1 MYRPFS
7 ESRRGFRTL
16 FGDFFKGFGQAH
28 ELGMHLAKRDI
39 KSAYRQTVLGLLW
52 AFLLPL
58 VNTIT
63 WVFLNGSGIVKVA
76 ETDIPYTAYVF
87 SGTMLW
93 AIFIESVNKPLLIA
107 NASKTLLTKINF
119 PRESL
124 ILSGVYQT
132 VFNAVIKVVLVM
144 GVFLWMGIYPNVQ
157 ILWLPV
163 MLFSLVVTGTALGVL
178 LSPVGML
185 YNDVGKSIPLIM
197 QLFMYLTPVVFMMP
211 ESGVLRTIFTLN
223 PLSSILMTARSVMA
237 GTTPEYLLPAL
248 AITAGMMVLFFFTW
262 LIYRIAMPVLIERMS
277 A

>member
-1 MYRPFS
+1 MGKIFK
-7 ESRRGFRTL
+7 E
-16 FGDFFKGFGQAH
+16 FFTGFGRAH
-28 ELGMHLAKRDI
+28 ELGMHLAVRDI
-39 KSAYRQTVLGLLW
+39 KSAYRQTVLGLIW

-93 AIFIESVNKPLLIA
+93 AIFIEAVNKPLLIA

-132 VFNAVIKVVLVM
+132 AFNAVIKVILII
-144 GVFLWMGIYPNVQ
+144 GVFLWMGIYPNWQVV
-157 ILWLPV
+157 WLPV
-163 MLFSLVVTGTALGVL
+163 MLFSLIVTGTALGVL

-211 ESGVLRTIFTLN
+211 ESGILKTIFTLN
-223 PLSSILMTARSVMA
+223 PLSSIIMTGRDVLA
-237 GTTPEYLLPAL
+237 GSSPEFLLPAL
-248 AITAGMMVLFFFTW
+248 GVTAAMIVLFFFTW
-262 LIYRIAMPVLIERMS
+262 LIYRVAMPVLIERMS